1 MTDEEFTQ
9 YLFNRGY
16 IPKWAYYQLNGKT
29 ADENYRNQHQRMI
42 EREKANRE
50 IDDYKSRRKAEVEAE
65 IEEGIEET
73 LNDLLK
79 DWQ

>member
-1 MTDEEFTQ
+1 MTDEELTQ

-29 ADENYRNQHQRMI
+29 ADENYNIQRQKMM
-42 EREKANRE
+42 ERVK
-50 IDDYKSRRKAEVEAE
+50 VEAE
-65 IEEGIEET
+65 IEQGVEEV
-73 LNDLLK
+73 LIDLLK

>member
-1 MTDEEFTQ
+1 MTDEELTQ

-29 ADENYRNQHQRMI
+29 ADENYKIQRQKMM
-42 EREKANRE
+42 ERVKV
-50 IDDYKSRRKAEVEAE
+50 EVEAE
-65 IEEGIEET
+65 IEQGLEEV